1 VRRRRVWGCSGL
13 WSMWTL
19 VLLKVLHTVYPVD
32 ALLSAEH
39 TRIHLTSTSLY
50 ESSSKEGTRRTS
62 TDDTADE
69 TRKLIEAQQR
79 QIEKLS
85 ELVSRKL
92 ASIDSTEQNK
102 EVLISSNLPPLKVML
117 FIDGTWLYYSL
128 HTRDN
133 ARDPIQLEFGPGWQ
147 SKYNVD
153 WVNLPRVIGY
163 ALQQQDIKAG
173 WMPISASGEP
183 QVRPVEVVRVSVYT
197 SFRRDTPKT
206 SLRYQMFQDMIDAK
220 YDVLMLETIG
230 VNEKCIDI
238 QLAVDMLHYATV
250 PDAYDVA
257 LLLTGDKDFIPAMVR
272 SRQKGRR
279 VGLVSMRAH
288 SSKSFFETPNIKDY
302 EVIWLDDHLPS
313 IIKPRNTATYLQ
325 GNRPRPLLSEYTLL
339 TVIGD
344 FVKYSEL
351 PSISSRDIGRYM
363 KRFVIGGRSML
374 DEVKEIYGGLYQ
386 FLVLGQIFT
395 IDKNPLAKEY
405 WVGLKEESF
414 EEELAEARR
423 KSRLSEEEL
432 EFLKS
437 YSPSG
442 LQQENLKAYSL
453 TLSTLESR
461 DTRSDPILAEPAT
474 DYSTKTLAELRE
486 LCREQ
491 GLKVSGK
498 KSELIQRLEEAEDIN
513 GLEENDPFR
522 YLEDLMLEY
531 LHASGGKSSSR
542 DVGRYFTANK
552 ASPASIKTNPSIKTA
567 LMELKQRYG
576 SLRQFVGL
584 SERVQEEDA
593 QSGLDYEFFIR
604 AHSKPGR

>member
-1 VRRRRVWGCSGL
+1 MRRRVGSLGVWGILGVC
-13 WSMWTL
+13 
-19 VLLKVLHTVYPVD
+19 LKIFLGGCPAD
-32 ALLSAEH
+32 ALLPSDNARTQFE
-39 TRIHLTSTSLY
+39 LTSLY
-50 ESSSKEGTRRTS
+50 DASSTQGNYGTWNE
-62 TDDTADE
+62 DQADS
-69 TRKLIEAQQR
+69 TRKLIDAQQR
-79 QIEKLS
+79 QIEKLT
-85 ELVSRKL
+85 ELVSKKL
-92 ASIDSTEQNK
+92 GTQEAADYK
-102 EVLISSNLPPLKVML
+102 EVPSKSSLSPLKVML

-133 ARDPIQLEFGPGWQ
+133 ERDPIQHEFGPGWQ

-163 ALQQQDIKAG
+163 ALQQQDVIAG
-173 WMPISASGEP
+173 WMPISASGER

-206 SLRYQMFQDMIDAK
+206 SLRYQMFQDMVEAK

-288 SSKSFFETPNIKDY
+288 SSRSFFETPNIKDY
-302 EVIWLDDHLPS
+302 DVIWLDDHLHS
-313 IIKPRNTATYLQ
+313 IIKPRNTAAHLQ
-325 GNRPRPLLSEYTLL
+325 GNRPRPVLSELTLL

-344 FVKYSEL
+344 FVRCSDL
-351 PSISSRDIGRYM
+351 PSISSRDIGKYV
-363 KRFVIGGRSML
+363 KPIVIGGRSVL

-386 FLVLGQIFT
+386 FLVLGQVFT
-395 IDKNPLAKEY
+395 ISKNPLAKEY
-405 WVGLKEESF
+405 WVGLTQDLFEDKLVEAKEK
-414 EEELAEARR
+414 APM
-423 KSRLSEEEL
+423 SEEEM
-432 EFLKS
+432 EFFKT
-437 YSPSG
+437 YSRSR
-442 LQQENLKAYSL
+442 LRTQRSKLYSL
-453 TLSTLESR
+453 TLATLEKEGRKVSIVPES
-461 DTRSDPILAEPAT
+461 TV
-474 DYSTKTLAELRE
+474 DYSSNTVAELRD
-486 LCREQ
+486 LCREL

-498 KSELIQRLEEAEDIN
+498 KSELVKRLEEARGAIED
-513 GLEENDPFR
+513 GEDSSFR
-522 YLEDLMLEY
+522 YLEDLLLEY

-552 ASPASIKTNPSIKTA
+552 PSPASLKENRNIKTA
-567 LMELKQRYG
+567 LLELKQRYG

-584 SERVQEEDA
+584 SEKVKEEE
-593 QSGLDYEFFIR
+593 QIGSDYEFFLR
-604 AHSKPGR
+604 AASAAPT

>member
-1 VRRRRVWGCSGL
+1 MRRRTLGSFRVWRIL
-13 WSMWTL
+13 TL
-19 VLLKVLHTVYPVD
+19 TLKLFQGGFPSD
-32 ALLSAEH
+32 ALLAYH
-39 TRIHLTSTSLY
+39 GTRIHPTSSSLY
-50 ESSSKEGTRRTS
+50 DTSSTRINHGTWNE
-62 TDDTADE
+62 DQAED

-79 QIEKLS
+79 QIEQLA
-85 ELVSRKL
+85 ELVSKKF
-92 ASIDSTEQNK
+92 ASIDNSERREAPST
-102 EVLISSNLPPLKVML
+102 SNLSPLKVML

-173 WMPISASGEP
+173 WMPISASGES

-206 SLRYQMFQDMIDAK
+206 SLRYQMFQDMVEAK

-302 EVIWLDDHLPS
+302 EIIWLDDHLSS
-313 IIKPRNTATYLQ
+313 IIKPRNTAAYLQ

-344 FVKYSEL
+344 FVKCSEL

-363 KRFVIGGRSML
+363 KPFVIGGRSML

-386 FLVLGQIFT
+386 FLVLARIFA

-405 WVGLKEESF
+405 WVGLKKDSF
-414 EEELAEARR
+414 EEELAEAYN
-423 KSRLSEEEL
+423 KSQLSQDEL
-432 EFLKS
+432 EFLNT
-437 YSPSG
+437 YSPSR
-442 LQQENLKAYSL
+442 LQKQRSKFYSQ
-453 TLSTLESR
+453 TLATLEKKDRKASVAAPER
-461 DTRSDPILAEPAT
+461 PA
-474 DYSTKTLAELRE
+474 DYSTKTVTELRE
-486 LCREQ
+486 LCRGK

-498 KSELIQRLEEAEDIN
+498 KSELVERLEGASEDDSS
-513 GLEENDPFR
+513 EDDSSFR
-522 YLEDLMLEY
+522 YLEDLILEY

-542 DVGRYFTANK
+542 GVGRYFTANK
-552 ASPASIKTNPSIKTA
+552 PSPHCTKDNPSIKTA
-567 LMELKQRYG
+567 LHELKQQYG

-584 SERVQEEDA
+584 SEKVEEEEG
-593 QSGLDYEFFIR
+593 SDYEFFIHAPSR
-604 AHSKPGR
+604 PAR